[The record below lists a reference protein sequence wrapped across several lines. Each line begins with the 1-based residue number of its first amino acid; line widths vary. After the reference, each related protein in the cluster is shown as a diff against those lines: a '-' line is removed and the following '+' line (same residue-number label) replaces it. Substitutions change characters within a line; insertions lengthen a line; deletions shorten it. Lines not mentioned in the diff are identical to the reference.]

1 MVGYGFR
8 RLLQTIPTIV
18 VMSVVL
24 FLIMQAIPG
33 GPMAALAFN
42 AHQSEAAKLAIIH
55 RWGLDLPWYEQYFRW
70 VGAMFTG
77 DWQNSFF
84 LNQPVNKVIFSHLPA
99 TLLLM
104 TTAYL
109 LQEILAVPAGILA
122 ALKRYSFF
130 DQFVTFFAY
139 VGNSM
144 PTFWLGLM
152 LLLIFGVFL
161 AILPTSGVIDI
172 RVAGA
177 PFLTPE
183 YNAWFGQHPV
193 QGTLD
198 VAKHIILPALTI
210 AIVGIAA
217 DSRFVRASMLDAIHQ
232 DFVRTARAKGL
243 PERSVILKHT
253 LRNALLPVI
262 TNIALELPILFSGA
276 VVTERIFSW
285 PGMGQLFF
293 QALSEYDYTL
303 LMGIL
308 FLTGLLVIFFNVL
321 ADIAYAIADPRISY
335 A

>member
-24 FLIMQAIPG
+24 FALMQAIPG
-33 GPMAALAFN
+33 GPLAALAFN
-42 AHQSEAAKLAIIH
+42 SHQSEATKLAIIH
-55 RWGLDLPWYEQYFRW
+55 RWGLDLPVYEQYFKW

-161 AILPTSGVIDI
+161 AILPTSGVIDL

-183 YNAWFGQHPV
+183 YNTWFGQHPV
-193 QGTLD
+193 EGTLD
-198 VAKHIILPALTI
+198 VGKHIILPALTI

-293 QALSEYDYTL
+293 QALEGYDYPL